1 VILRS
6 SKYILSKTKVAMS
19 IDKTDIFFVWTGKV
33 PTPEQVAA
41 AQVYIQKEFGINF
54 QFPEPSDADVEYFKR
69 VSNLTELEGFP
80 RCFNGGVHKVKKV
93 MEFLDGLGIGSRVN
107 VSEYTYDDYLKPPYN
122 IYSRLGEEH
131 TGIADAK
138 AQIQKVL
145 DLLPARDRK
154 YILSTLGK

>member
-1 VILRS
+1 
-6 SKYILSKTKVAMS
+6 
-19 IDKTDIFFVWTGKV
+19 
-33 PTPEQVAA
+33 
-41 AQVYIQKEFGINF
+41 
-54 QFPEPSDADVEYFKR
+54 
-69 VSNLTELEGFP
+69 
-80 RCFNGGVHKVKKV
+80 

-107 VSEYTYDDYLKPPYN
+107 VSEHTYDGYLKPPYS

-131 TGIADAK
+131 TGVADAK

>member
-1 VILRS
+1 
-6 SKYILSKTKVAMS
+6 MS
-19 IDKTDIFFVWTGKV
+19 IDDKTEVYFVWTGKV
-33 PTPEQVAA
+33 PTPEQVEA

-54 QFPEPSDADVEYFKR
+54 QFPHSSDADAKYFER
-69 VSNLTELEGFP
+69 ISGLTELEGFP
-80 RCFNGGVHKVKKV
+80 RCFNGGVPKVKKV

-107 VSEYTYDDYLKPPYN
+107 VSEHTYDGYLKPPYS

-131 TGIADAK
+131 TGVADAK